1 MSFVVQLQR
10 VLGVRCSGRKRIRG
24 QFWLESQ
31 PLRRTQ
37 DVATVLGI
45 HLIIF
50 PSMGRGK
57 KTARRAVSKACWLSS
72 VCQQCWSTEGLD
84 RAQDF
89 PWRWAQGEQTSGINA
104 FLSRLCSEGHGDL
117 PFFPISLGVPGAEKK
132 KKKANCSGVL
142 PAGGGGNRDL
152 TC

>member
-1 MSFVVQLQR
+1 M
-10 VLGVRCSGRKRIRG
+10 
-24 QFWLESQ
+24 
-31 PLRRTQ
+31 
-37 DVATVLGI
+37 ATVLGI

-84 RAQDF
+84 RAQDL
-89 PWRWAQGEQTSGINA
+89 PWWWAQGEQTSGINV

-132 KKKANCSGVL
+132 IKSKLLGRASCWRRGKSGPHL
-142 PAGGGGNRDL
+142 LAARAGGAH
-152 TC
+152 TASTEF